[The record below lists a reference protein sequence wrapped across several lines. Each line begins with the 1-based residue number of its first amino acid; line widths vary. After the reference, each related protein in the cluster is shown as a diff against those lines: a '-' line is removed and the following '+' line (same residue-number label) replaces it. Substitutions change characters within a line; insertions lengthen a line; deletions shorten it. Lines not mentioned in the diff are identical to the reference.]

1 MEYYI
6 KTKQQM
12 KAILQKSMGQCRIM
26 LTVLALLVCSSIY
39 AQITSVHGTV
49 ADDMGGLMGATVC
62 EIDATDGS

>member
-12 KAILQKSMGQCRIM
+12 KAILQKSMGQCRTI

-39 AQITSVHGTV
+39 AQITSVHGNV
-49 ADDMGGLMGATVC
+49 SDDMGGLMGATVC
-62 EIDATDGS
+62 EIDAN